1 MMPIREFMC
10 PVCKKVTEKLI
21 FPNEEQV
28 AYCDWCGK
36 RLKRTIISSC
46 TFELKGGGW
55 YADGYSK
62 KKE

>member
-1 MMPIREFMC
+1 MPIREFMC
-10 PVCKKVTEKLI
+10 PKCLMITEKLI
-21 FPNEEQV
+21 FPGDLEECV
-28 AYCDWCGK
+28 CSKCGK
-36 RLKRTIISSC
+36 IIKKTIMSSC

>member
-1 MMPIREFMC
+1 MPLREFMC
-10 PVCKKVTEKLI
+10 PKCKKITEKLI
-21 FPNEEQV
+21 FPGEMEE
-28 AYCDWCGK
+28 CKCSKCGK
-36 RLKRTIISSC
+36 IITKTIMSSC